1 MGKITIDLSYFSQR
15 CLSEQK
21 NWTNDEEQLLVRLCK
36 EKHQVLFGNF
46 NSGQT
51 HQQKKREWVKIA
63 DSVSSKTL
71 TLSCII

>member
-1 MGKITIDLSYFSQR
+1 MSKR
-15 CLSEQK
+15 AK